1 MQIKLLN
8 KDRKFFGKTFKN
20 NMNKSTVA
28 FIGGVYAGFLLT
40 ASLMFIFVVDPIKKE
55 AIKLG
60 YAEMK
65 ISTPYDTKS
74 VFTWKETK

>member
-1 MQIKLLN
+1 
-8 KDRKFFGKTFKN
+8 
-20 NMNKSTVA
+20 MNKSTVA

-40 ASLMFIFVVDPIKKE
+40 GWLMFIFVVDPIKKE

-65 ISTPYDTKS
+65 PETPYDTKAI
-74 VFTWKETK
+74 FTWKEPK